1 MTARDSP
8 GQVDPAATTQAAA
21 TWTAKR
27 RLDASPVTRP
37 APHQASRSRRARWGR
52 RELALLV
59 LLGCVGLFALIRW
72 LALQPFV
79 DAKWRVEADDVVRLM
94 YSPLPQLKGL
104 NGGHLVRISG
114 SEGRTVE
121 IDADLLHHSPR
132 WSVDDATRRHQLD
145 TQQRLSSL
153 LGQGAV
159 RLHFDDG
166 RQAVLEPGARGIAGI
181 GALFWLLCAV
191 ALALTLVSAVVLVL
205 HPHWRNVPYALIA
218 LCQGANLL
226 TLGVETLPG
235 LGLPQAFAQHGLLA
249 RTAFDLCSA
258 AAMVHL
264 ATLQPLR
271 LPLRHWIALAS
282 WSACAA
288 LVALAA
294 RQTLP
299 LAWWWTQACMLA
311 CGVLTL
317 LLMTWSYRLE
327 PNPFAL
333 LMRRLAAAACVTL
346 ALLSAAVAVAS
357 WHGNLAQSDASLSS
371 VIWYLFLS
379 SLILLLPMFSRVQ
392 PLMREL
398 AMLAGTSTVATSL
411 DLLFAAAFSLGTFAS
426 LSLSVF
432 LALAVYAGTRRWL
445 LRPMSGQHVPGAERM
460 FERLYRVLREVEA
473 RPRDS
478 AELLTRLL
486 RDLFEP
492 LQVQTLDRP
501 SARSRVLGD
510 GSALLVP
517 LPTIDADRERGTDGS
532 IVLRF
537 AERGKRMFSRDDAR
551 LTDRVVE
558 QLRRAVAY
566 DKAVERGRSEERA
579 RIAQDLHDDIG
590 ARLLT
595 LMYKAQTPEME
606 DYIRHTLKDLKT
618 LTRGLASSDQ
628 RLSHATAE
636 WKADIAQRLGAAQI
650 ELSWTFNFDHD
661 IVLGVVQ
668 WSALTRVLREL
679 VSNAIQHSCATHLD
693 VTASLEDGRLRL
705 SLADDG
711 IGRDPQAWSHG
722 LGLGGVR
729 KRVKLLGGDVQ
740 WRENG
745 RAGIV
750 CTVLIPDLNPRH

>member
-1 MTARDSP
+1 M
-8 GQVDPAATTQAAA
+8 DPAPLTQATQVNAADRGVDATRAAQAAA
-21 TWTAKR
+21 HGAQPPR
-27 RLDASPVTRP
+27 RTRLR
-37 APHQASRSRRARWGR
+37 Q
-52 RELALLV
+52 RELAVLL
-59 LLGCVGLFALIRW
+59 LLGCLGLFV
-72 LALQPFV
+72 LARLLATQPFL
-79 DAKWRVEADDVVRLM
+79 DTTWRAETGNVVELVS
-94 YSPLPQLKGL
+94 SPLPQLKGL
-104 NGGHLVRISG
+104 SGAHLERISG
-114 SEGRTVE
+114 RDGGSIAV
-121 IDADLLHHSPR
+121 DSSLLQRSPR
-132 WSVDDATRRHQLD
+132 WSVDDASRQSQLA
-145 TQQRLSSL
+145 TQQRLSTL
-153 LGQGAV
+153 LEQGAV
-159 RLHFDDG
+159 TLHFVGG
-166 RQAVLEPGARGIAGI
+166 RQVVLEPRPRGLAGV
-181 GALFWLLCAV
+181 GALFWLLGAG
-191 ALALTLVSAVVLVL
+191 ALALGLVTAIVLIS
-205 HPHWRNVPYALIA
+205 HPHWRNLPYAVIG

-226 TLGVETLPG
+226 GIGVESLPG
-235 LGLPQAFAQHGLLA
+235 LGLPHAYAQHGLIA

-264 ATLQPLR
+264 STLQPLR
-271 LPLRHWIALAS
+271 LPFGRWLSAVTWG
-282 WSACAA
+282 ACAV
-288 LVALAA
+288 LLALAA
-294 RQTLP
+294 SQALP
-299 LAWWWTQACMLA
+299 QAWWWIQAGMLG
-311 CGVLTL
+311 CGVLTM

-333 LMRRLAAAACVTL
+333 LLRRLAAAATATL
-346 ALLSAAVAVAS
+346 LLLSAAVAVAN
-357 WHGNLAQSDASLSS
+357 WHDRVAEGDASLSS

-379 SLILLLPMFSRVQ
+379 TLVLLLPMFSRVQ

-411 DLLFAAAFSLGTFAS
+411 DLLFVSAFSVGAFAS

-432 LALAVYAGTRRWL
+432 LALAVYAATRRWL
-445 LRPMSGQHVPGAERM
+445 LQPMSGQHVPGAERM

-492 LQVQTLDRP
+492 LEVRTLDRP

-517 LPTIDADRERGTDGS
+517 LPTIDADQEQGIDGS

-537 AERGKRMFSRDDAR
+537 AERGTRMFSRDDAR

-595 LMYKAQTPEME
+595 LMYKAQSPEME

-636 WKADIAQRLGAAQI
+636 WKADIGQRLAAAQI
-650 ELSWTFNFDHD
+650 ELSWTFIFDRD
-661 IVLGVVQ
+661 IVLSVVQ

-679 VSNAIQHSCATHLD
+679 ISNAIQHSCATHLEIS
-693 VTASLEDGRLRL
+693 AALEDGRLRL

-711 IGRDPQAWSHG
+711 IGRNPQAWSHG

-745 RAGIV
+745 RSGIV
-750 CTVLIPDLNPRH
+750 CTVLIPDLGPRH

>member
-1 MTARDSP
+1 MSPGDSP
-8 GQVDPAATTQAAA
+8 DSVDLAPMTQAPQTGAVDSRFHPGRAA
-21 TWTAKR
+21 QSVPR
-27 RLDASPVTRP
+27 RLRFP
-37 APHQASRSRRARWGR
+37 R
-52 RELALLV
+52 RELLVIALLCC
-59 LLGCVGLFALIRW
+59 LGLFALMRV
-72 LALQPFV
+72 LAMQPYL
-79 DAKWRVEADDVVRLM
+79 DATWRVERAAAVELLS
-94 YSPLPQLKGL
+94 SPLPALQGL
-104 NGGHLVRISG
+104 TGAHLERISG
-114 SEGRTVE
+114 RDGQTLDVDSG
-121 IDADLLHHSPR
+121 LLHRSPR
-132 WSVDDATRRHQLD
+132 WSVDDATRQQQLD
-145 TQQRLSSL
+145 AQRRLSSML
-153 LGQGAV
+153 EQGPLSLQFA
-159 RLHFDDG
+159 DG
-166 RQAVLEPGARGIAGI
+166 RAVALEPKKRGLAGL
-181 GALFWLLCAV
+181 GLLFWLLAGC
-191 ALALTLVSAVVLVL
+191 ALALGLVTAAVLMA
-205 HPHWRNVPYALIA
+205 HPHWRNVPYAA
-218 LCQGANLL
+218 MSLCQGANLL
-226 TLGVETLPG
+226 AIGIETLPG
-235 LGLPQAFAQHGLLA
+235 LGLPLAYAQHGLFA
-249 RTAFDLCSA
+249 RMAFDLCSA

-271 LPLRHWIALAS
+271 LPSGRWIAAAT
-282 WSACAA
+282 WGGCA
-288 LVALAA
+288 LLLGLAA
-294 RQTLP
+294 RQALP
-299 LAWWWTQACMLA
+299 QVWWWAQAGMIG
-311 CGVLTL
+311 CGALTL
-317 LLMTWSYRLE
+317 LLMSWSYRLE

-333 LMRRLAAAACVTL
+333 LMRRLAGAATVTL
-346 ALLSAAVAVAS
+346 LLLSAAVAVAS
-357 WHGNLAQSDASLSS
+357 WHDDIAQAEASFSS
-371 VIWYLFLS
+371 VIWYLFLTT
-379 SLILLLPMFSRVQ
+379 LILLLPMFSRVQ

-398 AMLAGTSTVATSL
+398 AMLAGTSSVATSL
-411 DLLFAAAFSLGTFAS
+411 NLLFAATFALGTFAS

-432 LALAVYAGTRRWL
+432 FALAVYAGTRRWL
-445 LRPMSGQHVPGAERM
+445 LQPMSGQHVPGAERM

-492 LQVQTLDRP
+492 LEVQMLDRP

-517 LPTIDADRERGTDGS
+517 LPTIDADHERGIDGS

-636 WKADIAQRLGAAQI
+636 WKTDIAQRLSAAQI
-650 ELSWTFNFDHD
+650 ELSWTFTFDRD

-679 VSNAIQHSCATHLD
+679 VSNAIQHSCATHLEIS
-693 VTASLEDGRLRL
+693 ASLEGGRLRL

-711 IGRDPQAWSHG
+711 IGRNPQDWSHG

-750 CTVLIPDLNPRH
+750 CTVLVPDLHPRQ

>member
-1 MTARDSP
+1 MTQRDSP
-8 GQVDPAATTQAAA
+8 VRVDPSWLEQAAPA
-21 TWTAKR
+21 TAMDSSFETVA
-27 RLDASPVTRP
+27 APSPAARKAQP
-37 APHQASRSRRARWGR
+37 PRRALWRR
-52 RELALLV
+52 RELLV
-59 LLGCVGLFALIRW
+59 IALLGCLGL
-72 LALQPFV
+72 LALLRLLAMQPYV
-79 DAKWRVEADDVVRLM
+79 DARWRADDDATVKLVSSTLPALQGLAGSRL
-94 YSPLPQLKGL
+94 QRITGRDGQGL
-104 NGGHLVRISG
+104 DV
-114 SEGRTVE
+114 
-121 IDADLLHHSPR
+121 DAGLLHRSPR
-132 WSVDDATRRHQLD
+132 WSVDDSQRQR
-145 TQQRLSSL
+145 QQRLQLQLASI
-153 LGQGAV
+153 LGQGELT
-159 RLHFDDG
+159 LHFAGG
-166 RQAVLEPGARGIAGI
+166 RQVTLVPAHRGLAGLGA
-181 GALFWLLCAV
+181 FVWLLSAT
-191 ALALTLVSAVVLVL
+191 ALALGLVTTAVLL
-205 HPHWRNVPYALIA
+205 AHPRWRNLPYAVISLS
-218 LCQGANLL
+218 QGLNLL
-226 TLGVETLPG
+226 AMGIETLPG
-235 LGLPQAFAQHGLLA
+235 LGLPEAYALHGGSA
-249 RTAFDLCSA
+249 RSAFDLCSA

-264 ATLQPLR
+264 STLQPIR
-271 LPLRHWIALAS
+271 LPAGRWIAALTWGACIVVLALE
-282 WSACAA
+282 AGQ
-288 LVALAA
+288 ALA
-294 RQTLP
+294 Q
-299 LAWWWTQACMLA
+299 AWWWTQSAMLG
-311 CGVLTL
+311 CGIATL
-317 LLMTWSYRLE
+317 ALMTWSYRLE

-333 LMRRLAAAACVTL
+333 LMRRLAIAATATL
-346 ALLSAAVAVAS
+346 LLLSAAVAVAS
-357 WHGNLAQSDASLSS
+357 WHDGIAQGDASYST
-371 VIWYLFLS
+371 VVWYLFLS
-379 SLILLLPMFSRVQ
+379 TLILLLPMFSRAQ

-398 AMLAGTSTVATSL
+398 AMLTGTSSVATSL
-411 DLLFAAAFSLGTFAS
+411 NLLFVATFSLGGFAS

-432 LALAVYAGTRRWL
+432 FALAVYAGTRRWL
-445 LRPMSGQHVPGAERM
+445 LEPMRGQHVPGAERM

-501 SARSRVLGD
+501 STRSRVLGD

-517 LPTIDADRERGTDGS
+517 LPTIDADHERGTDGS

-566 DKAVERGRSEERA
+566 DKAVERGRSEERT

-595 LMYKAQTPEME
+595 LMYKAQSPEME

-636 WKADIAQRLGAAQI
+636 WKADIGQRLGAAQI
-650 ELSWTFNFDHD
+650 ELSWTFTFDRD

-679 VSNAIQHSCATHLD
+679 VSNAIQHSCATHLEI
-693 VTASLEDGRLRL
+693 TAALEGGRLRL
-705 SLADDG
+705 TLADDG
-711 IGRDPQAWSHG
+711 IGRNPQDWSHG

-750 CTVLIPDLNPRH
+750 CTVLVPDLNPRP

>member
-1 MTARDSP
+1 MA
-8 GQVDPAATTQAAA
+8 GV
-21 TWTAKR
+21 
-27 RLDASPVTRP
+27 
-37 APHQASRSRRARWGR
+37 G
-52 RELALLV
+52 AL
-59 LLGCVGLFALIRW
+59 F
-72 LALQPFV
+72 
-79 DAKWRVEADDVVRLM
+79 
-94 YSPLPQLKGL
+94 
-104 NGGHLVRISG
+104 
-114 SEGRTVE
+114 
-121 IDADLLHHSPR
+121 
-132 WSVDDATRRHQLD
+132 
-145 TQQRLSSL
+145 SL
-153 LGQGAV
+153 LG
-159 RLHFDDG
+159 
-166 RQAVLEPGARGIAGI
+166 
-181 GALFWLLCAV
+181 AV
-191 ALALTLVSAVVLVL
+191 ALALGLVSAIVLIS
-205 HPHWRNVPYALIA
+205 HPQWRNLPYALIG
-218 LCQGANLL
+218 LCQGSNLL
-226 TLGVETLPG
+226 AIGVETLPG
-235 LGLPQAFAQHGLLA
+235 LGLPQAYAQHGLLA

-271 LPLRHWIALAS
+271 LPSGRWIALAA

-288 LVALAA
+288 LLALAA
-294 RQTLP
+294 RQALP
-299 LAWWWTQACMLA
+299 LAWWWTQAGMLG
-311 CGVLTL
+311 CGLLTM
-317 LLMTWSYRLE
+317 LLMTWSYQLE

-333 LMRRLAAAACVTL
+333 LMRRLAGAATATL
-346 ALLSAAVAVAS
+346 LLLSAAVAVPT
-357 WHGNLAQSDASLSS
+357 WHGGIAQGDAVLGS

-379 SLILLLPMFSRVQ
+379 TLILLLPIFSRVQ

-411 DLLFAAAFSLGTFAS
+411 DLLFVSAFSLGAFAS

-432 LALAVYAGTRRWL
+432 FALAVYAGTRRWL
-445 LRPMSGQHVPGAERM
+445 LQPMSGPHVPGAERM
-460 FERLYRVLREVEA
+460 FERLYLVLREVEA
-473 RPRDS
+473 RPHDS

-492 LQVQTLDRP
+492 LQVQTLERP
-501 SARSRVLGD
+501 STRSRVLGD

-517 LPTIDADRERGTDGS
+517 LPTIDAEHGQGRDGS

-595 LMYKAQTPEME
+595 LMYKSQTPEME

-636 WKADIAQRLGAAQI
+636 WKTDIAQRLGAAQI
-650 ELSWTFNFDHD
+650 ELTWTFSFDRD

-679 VSNAIQHSCATHLD
+679 VSNTIQHSCATHLE
-693 VTASLEDGRLRL
+693 VTAALEGGRLRL
-705 SLADDG
+705 TLADDG
-711 IGRDPQAWSHG
+711 IGRKPQEWSHG

-750 CTVLIPDLNPRH
+750 CTVLVPDLGPRS

>member
-1 MTARDSP
+1 
-8 GQVDPAATTQAAA
+8 
-21 TWTAKR
+21 
-27 RLDASPVTRP
+27 
-37 APHQASRSRRARWGR
+37 
-52 RELALLV
+52 V
-59 LLGCVGLFALIRW
+59 LLGLSAR
-72 LALQPFV
+72 Q
-79 DAKWRVEADDVVRLM
+79 
-94 YSPLPQLKGL
+94 PLPQ
-104 NGGHLVRISG
+104 
-114 SEGRTVE
+114 
-121 IDADLLHHSPR
+121 
-132 WSVDDATRRHQLD
+132 
-145 TQQRLSSL
+145 
-153 LGQGAV
+153 
-159 RLHFDDG
+159 
-166 RQAVLEPGARGIAGI
+166 
-181 GALFWLLCAV
+181 
-191 ALALTLVSAVVLVL
+191 
-205 HPHWRNVPYALIA
+205 
-218 LCQGANLL
+218 
-226 TLGVETLPG
+226 
-235 LGLPQAFAQHGLLA
+235 
-249 RTAFDLCSA
+249 
-258 AAMVHL
+258 
-264 ATLQPLR
+264 
-271 LPLRHWIALAS
+271 
-282 WSACAA
+282 
-288 LVALAA
+288 
-294 RQTLP
+294 
-299 LAWWWTQACMLA
+299 AWWWAQAGMLG
-311 CGVLTL
+311 CGLLTL
-317 LLMTWSYRLE
+317 LLMSWSYRLE

-333 LMRRLAAAACVTL
+333 LMRRLAAAATATL

-357 WHGNLAQSDASLSS
+357 WNNGIAQAEASFSS
-371 VIWYLFLS
+371 VIWYLFLAT
-379 SLILLLPMFSRVQ
+379 LILLLPMFSRVQ

-398 AMLAGTSTVATSL
+398 AMLAGTSSVATSL
-411 DLLFAAAFSLGTFAS
+411 NLLFVATFALGSFAS

-432 LALAVYAGTRRWL
+432 FALAVYAGTRRWL
-445 LRPMSGQHVPGAERM
+445 LQPMSRQHVPGAERM

-492 LQVQTLDRP
+492 LEVQTLDRP

-517 LPTIDADRERGTDGS
+517 LPTIDADHERGTDGS
-532 IVLRF
+532 LVLRF

-618 LTRGLASSDQ
+618 LTRGLASTDQ

-636 WKADIAQRLGAAQI
+636 WKTDIAQRLGAAQI
-650 ELSWTFNFDHD
+650 ELTWTFTFDRD
-661 IVLGVVQ
+661 VVLSVVQ

-679 VSNAIQHSCATHLD
+679 VSNAIQHSCATHLE
-693 VTASLEDGRLRL
+693 VTASLEGGRLRL

-711 IGRDPQAWSHG
+711 IGRNPQAWSHG

-750 CTVLIPDLNPRH
+750 CTVLVPDLNPRQ

>member
-8 GQVDPAATTQAAA
+8 VQVDPAPTTQVAAAA
-21 TWTAKR
+21 TADR
-27 RLDASPVTRP
+27 RFDANAAARP
-37 APHQASRSRRARWGR
+37 AARPADRPRRARLRR
-52 RELALLV
+52 RELTLLV
-59 LLGCVGLFALIRW
+59 LLGCMGLFVLMRW
-72 LALQPFV
+72 LALQPFL
-79 DAKWRVEADDVVRLM
+79 DATWRVEANDVVELV
-94 YSPLPQLKGL
+94 SSSLPQLKGL
-104 NGGHLVRISG
+104 NGRHLERISG
-114 SEGRTVE
+114 SEGHTVDV
-121 IDADLLHHSPR
+121 DAKLLHRSPR

-145 TQQRLSSL
+145 AQQRLSAM

-159 RLHFDDG
+159 TLHFSG
-166 RQAVLEPGARGIAGI
+166 GQRVVLEPGARGLAGV
-181 GALFWLLCAV
+181 GALFWLLGAV
-191 ALALTLVSAVVLVL
+191 AMVLGLVTAIVLIS
-205 HPHWRNVPYALIA
+205 HPHWRNMPYALIS
-218 LCQGANLL
+218 LCQGSNLL
-226 TLGVETLPG
+226 AIGVETLPG
-235 LGLPQAFAQHGLLA
+235 LGWPQAYAQHGLLA

-264 ATLQPLR
+264 STLQPLR
-271 LPLRHWIALAS
+271 MPSGRWIAIAS

-294 RQTLP
+294 RQALP
-299 LAWWWTQACMLA
+299 LAWWWTQAGMLG
-311 CGVLTL
+311 CGVLTM

-333 LMRRLAAAACVTL
+333 LMRRLAAAACATL
-346 ALLSAAVAVAS
+346 LLLSAAVALAS
-357 WHGNLAQSDASLSS
+357 WRADIAQGDAALSS

-379 SLILLLPMFSRVQ
+379 TLILLLPMFSRVQ

-411 DLLFAAAFSLGTFAS
+411 DLLFVEAFSLGAFAS

-445 LRPMSGQHVPGAERM
+445 LQPMSGQHVPGAERM

-492 LQVQTLDRP
+492 LEVQTLERP
-501 SARSRVLGD
+501 STRSRVLGD

-517 LPTIDADRERGTDGS
+517 LPNIDADQARGNDGS

-558 QLRRAVAY
+558 QLRLAVAY
-566 DKAVERGRSEERA
+566 DKAVERGRSEERT

-628 RLSHATAE
+628 RLSHAAAE
-636 WKADIAQRLGAAQI
+636 WKTDIAQRLSAAQI
-650 ELSWTFNFDHD
+650 ELTWTFSFDHD
-661 IVLGVVQ
+661 IVLSVVQ

-679 VSNAIQHSCATHLD
+679 VSNTIQHSCATHLE
-693 VTASLEDGRLRL
+693 VTASLEGGRLRL

-750 CTVLIPDLNPRH
+750 CIVLVPDLGPRL